1 VRGMYFFG
9 YGDFVAARG
18 SVGVGITKHLSLHA
32 GYQMGSRLSIHGTS
46 DQIAIRLTQKGPTAG
61 IEIFLGRSS
70 GAEAAAV
77 RSQIAGRLACRLDTL
92 LSLVQR
98 ATRKC
103 WGAGICRSRQ
113 RKLLR
118 YYFAA
123 QHSADEHTGRASQ
136 ASRPGDRS
144 GLHEPFVGRKIYAGR
159 ESLLRLH
166 HKLQNVLRDP
176 EAYFRLLERDRGSVD
191 VVAGARFWHLDNSLA
206 FLQGGTTAVSIGQT
220 RYWVDPV
227 LGARLRLN
235 LKKGWFASLKGD
247 AGGLGVGSQ
256 LTWQI
261 YKGIGKGFKRRY
273 SLLTSYRYL
282 DVDYKNGGLL
292 YDAHMNGPI
301 VGFNIRFK

>member
-220 RYWVDPV
+220 RSGAGREIAPQPQEGVVCQPEGRRRRTWGRLAADVADLQRDREGVQEKVFSADKLPV
-227 LGARLRLN
+227 PGR
-235 LKKGWFASLKGD
+235 
-247 AGGLGVGSQ
+247 GL
-256 LTWQI
+256 
-261 YKGIGKGFKRRY
+261 
-273 SLLTSYRYL
+273 
-282 DVDYKNGGLL
+282 
-292 YDAHMNGPI
+292 
-301 VGFNIRFK
+301 